1 MAEKDKVVQ
10 LDMAKAKTKQ
20 EEEKHPIV
28 IVPVGFLAAAIVV
41 VDDPD
46 PEKNRDQVQSKMM
59 KFVEEF
65 IKPES
70 EIRQK
75 IINFSEEL
83 SKLTQDVK
91 FLLAPVAPI
100 ALEQP
105 AANIILDYIKQV
117 GPAIGIQVQDMRQE
131 QGGTNEGSEK

>member
-1 MAEKDKVVQ
+1 MADKDKVVQ

-46 PEKNRDQVQSKMM
+46 PKKNSDQVQSKMV

-70 EIRQK
+70 EIRKK
-75 IINFSEEL
+75 IISFSEEL
-83 SKLTQDVK
+83 SKLTPDVK
-91 FLLAPVAPI
+91 FLLAPVAPV
-100 ALEQP
+100 ALEGQP
-105 AANIILDYIKQV
+105 ANVILDYMKQV
-117 GPAIGIQVQDMRQE
+117 GPAIGIHVHDMSQE
-131 QGGTNEGSEK
+131 GANEGSEE